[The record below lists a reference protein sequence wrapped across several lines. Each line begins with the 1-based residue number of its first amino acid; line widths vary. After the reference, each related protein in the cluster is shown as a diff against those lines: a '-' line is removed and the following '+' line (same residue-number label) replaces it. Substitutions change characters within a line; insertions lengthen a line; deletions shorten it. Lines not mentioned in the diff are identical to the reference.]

1 MTKVEVLRL
10 VAPPPPMLKELRR
23 KSTEAHVHRHH
34 GPTAAEM
41 RRCSTSIADLVNTLE
56 ESSNAM
62 LTPITVQR
70 KFHSHHKAPPPNTWR
85 RRVRQLIKYPH
96 ATMLGRVRHYGLLFA
111 IVVNFIPMMMETM
124 DGPAHGGSDPLYPLL
139 PSVTTYF
146 YLDVLFTAVFGLDFA
161 IRWIVAKRQRKFW
174 AQLVTWI
181 DVLGLLHLVGM
192 VVMTY
197 LLHWSQALI
206 SSVEKYLQLLRLFR
220 IVRVTY
226 MLRVRRLRPSLDALI
241 REFALLHRFHGSVA
255 TVGYGDQVPDVT
267 NPLAVVVATVAM
279 IFGALYLAMP
289 FAIIGI
295 KYELT
300 WRRFENVSRTTRS
313 TLELHAALK
322 AISIQPLHPQ
332 SNHANLHMHRTIGA
346 IARLA
351 RLVDAYI
358 SIVRVLS
365 L

>member
-161 IRWIVAKRQRKFW
+161 IRLIVAKRQRKFW

-226 MLRVRRLRPSLDALI
+226 MLRNVSGIRVLQATLLD
-241 REFALLHRFHGSVA
+241 VA

>member
-161 IRWIVAKRQRKFW
+161 IRLIVAKRQRK
-174 AQLVTWI
+174 
-181 DVLGLLHLVGM
+181 
-192 VVMTY
+192 
-197 LLHWSQALI
+197 
-206 SSVEKYLQLLRLFR
+206 
-220 IVRVTY
+220 
-226 MLRVRRLRPSLDALI
+226 
-241 REFALLHRFHGSVA
+241 VA
-255 TVGYGDQVPDVT
+255 
-267 NPLAVVVATVAM
+267 
-279 IFGALYLAMP
+279 
-289 FAIIGI
+289 
-295 KYELT
+295 
-300 WRRFENVSRTTRS
+300 
-313 TLELHAALK
+313 
-322 AISIQPLHPQ
+322 
-332 SNHANLHMHRTIGA
+332 
-346 IARLA
+346 
-351 RLVDAYI
+351 
-358 SIVRVLS
+358 
-365 L
+365 